1 MTTATPEKPL
11 YAKIPSSLGTT
22 NLYSITV
29 DEGWRSTIVC
39 SDMYEWAAD
48 WLVEELQG
56 KPFAPGWRP

>member
-1 MTTATPEKPL
+1 MTAPTPEKPH
-11 YAKIPSSLGTT
+11 YAKIPSSLGAT

-48 WLVEELQG
+48 WLVEQLQG
-56 KPFAPGWRP
+56 KPFAPERRP